1 MVAMAAMSRPAS
13 ARDLLRRRCDELT
26 TAEMSRLA
34 RRVPDLRSGHL
45 RQVEAAVGRV
55 VDDLV
60 LSRASAVRG
69 DRLAVLFDLVDLVD
83 VP

>member
-1 MVAMAAMSRPAS
+1 MVATATMSRSAS
-13 ARDLLRRRCDELT
+13 ARDMLKRRCEELT

-34 RRVPDLRSGHL
+34 RRVPGLRSGHL
-45 RQVEAAVGRV
+45 RQVEAALARV
-55 VDDLV
+55 VDDLL

-69 DRLAVLFDLVDLVD
+69 DRLAVLFDLAD

>member
-1 MVAMAAMSRPAS
+1 VATATVSRPVS
-13 ARDLLRRRCDELT
+13 ARDLLQRRCEELT

-45 RQVEAAVGRV
+45 RQVEAALGRV
-55 VDDLV
+55 VDNLV
-60 LSRASAVRG
+60 LSRAAAVRA
-69 DRLAVLFDLVDLVD
+69 DRLAVLFDLAD